1 MLFSSLSF
9 LYFFLPVT
17 LLAVWA
23 ARSVKAKNAVLL
35 AASLFFFAWG
45 APKFAFV
52 LVAGCLVDYA
62 LSKRIAGRG
71 GARPAQEA
79 TQQAAALPPPPP
91 AAAPSPLRR
100 LLRRTRSVAS
110 DRAAVL
116 CAVGVVLNLA
126 LLAYFKYANFAVEQ
140 VNILLRVFG
149 GEGSLVSHVALPL
162 GISFFTF
169 QKISYLVDVRRG
181 VSEPAESFAKYL
193 LYILLFPQ
201 LILGPIIRYHDIER
215 QFDDRTVTPE
225 DFHSGFWRFSLGLA
239 RKMLI
244 AGPLATVADTVF
256 SAGAGDL
263 SAPVAWIGIVAY
275 TFQIY
280 FDFAGYSDMAVGI
293 GRMLGFRFPENFN
306 APYVSRDMAE
316 FWRRWHITLGGFMK
330 EYLYIPLGGNRCS
343 KPRALFNNWL
353 VFLCSGFWHGA
364 SWNFVIW
371 GAWHGFWIT
380 VAKLLGGGKKK
391 DGKFA
396 FRSLP
401 AVAATFLLVMLGWV
415 FFRME
420 HFGDAVR
427 FIRTLFSFAPAQ
439 TGFALSVTPQQK
451 CAFAVAAVAA
461 FVPVVFPKAGMIE
474 WRIEGTR
481 PGEVLLRAF
490 LSLMLVGLST
500 MPLLLG
506 GFNPFIYFK
515 F

>member
-35 AASLFFFAWG
+35 IASLFFFAWG
-45 APKFAFV
+45 APKFVFA
-52 LVAGCLVDYA
+52 LVGGCLVDYA
-62 LSKRIAGRG
+62 LSRGMRAGRDR
-71 GARPAQEA
+71 ARSVQEA
-79 TQQAAALPPPPP
+79 PQRGEVP
-91 AAAPSPLRR
+91 
-100 LLRRTRSVAS
+100 
-110 DRAAVL
+110 DRAGAL

-140 VNILLRVFG
+140 VNLLLRFFG
-149 GEGSLVSHVALPL
+149 GEGTVLAKIALPL

-169 QKISYLVDVRRG
+169 QKISYLVDVKRG
-181 VSEPAESFAKYL
+181 ISEPAESFGKYL

-201 LILGPIIRYHDIER
+201 LILGPIIRYHDIEK

-244 AGPLATVADTVF
+244 AGPLAAVADSVF
-256 SAGAGDL
+256 SANGL
-263 SAPVAWIGIVAY
+263 SASVAWIGILAY

-280 FDFAGYSDMAVGI
+280 YDFAGYSDMAVGI
-293 GRMLGFRFPENFN
+293 GRMLGFRFPENFT
-306 APYVSRDMAE
+306 APYVARDMAE
-316 FWRRWHITLGGFMK
+316 FWRRWHMTLGGFMK

-401 AVAATFLLVMLGWV
+401 AVAVTFFLVMIGWV

-420 HFGDAVR
+420 HFGEAVR
-427 FIRTLFSFAPAQ
+427 FIRTLFAFATPP
-439 TGFALSVTPQQK
+439 TEFVLSVTPQQT
-451 CAFAVAAVAA
+451 CAFVVAAVMS
-461 FVPVVFPKAGMIE
+461 FLPMIFPKFTLIE
-474 WRIEGTR
+474 WRIDGTR
-481 PGEVLLRAF
+481 SGEVLLRAV
-490 LSLMLVGLST
+490 LSLLLVGLST
-500 MPLLLG
+500 LPLLLG